1 MEEEMWLARDENENL
16 HLHDTKPRKDTRR
29 GMWISLELCHYLIYP
44 DKFPEVQWSD
54 NEPTKV
60 KLTIEK

>member
-1 MEEEMWLARDENENL
+1 MEQEMWIARDENENL

-29 GMWISLELCHYLIYP
+29 GIWISLELCPYLIYP

-54 NEPTKV
+54 EEPTKV
-60 KLTIEK
+60 KLVIEK

>member
-1 MEEEMWLARDENENL
+1 MEQEMWLARDENDNL

-29 GMWISLELCHYLIYP
+29 GMWISLELCPYLIYQ

-60 KLTIEK
+60 KLIIDK